1 EELNTTNDDL
11 QSRGIELQEAAS
23 LLAAERDRFQRERD
37 RLVSIVDSAAE
48 AVAILDGSA
57 GLAFTNTLYRQW
69 FGDHRPVDEDRRAI
83 LPPTTRRRSQAGTDK
98 TVFSPLDG
106 SPWRMTMKFID
117 QNGDRHTVLTL
128 RPSAAERR

>member
-1 EELNTTNDDL
+1 M
-11 QSRGIELQEAAS
+11 
-23 LLAAERDRFQRERD
+23 
-37 RLVSIVDSAAE
+37 SIVDGAAE

-57 GLAFTNTLYRQW
+57 GIAFTNTLYRQS

-83 LPPTTRRRSQAGTDK
+83 QPPTTRRRSQADTEK
-98 TVFSPLDG
+98 TVFSPVDG

-128 RPSAAERR
+128 RPGATERR